1 VDLLPKTASVPK
13 LKAEFVK
20 ERRANRNRRALIE
33 SVREEVRQN
42 RRDINVQVV
51 RLGQLQADLDAV
63 KRATKAKR

>member
-1 VDLLPKTASVPK
+1 MDLLPKTASVPK